1 MTGQTISHYKSLILF
16 GRCAIASAFL
26 VLSIHAKGGEH
37 RRVSNAQELQDVFLN
52 PVDSVEVHLLPGEY
66 HLTPMQ
72 IIDSTCGNC
81 QDPNTRVDASVGLHI
96 RGRHVVISGPADQS
110 AVIHTHAGY
119 GLFIDRCS
127 HAIIENITITGGVR
141 DTNGNATDAAIVVK
155 NSLAIIRNNAI
166 HGNIGDSATVART
179 IVGIMGIVGREHSQ
193 MSITGNRIVRN
204 SWDGIAL
211 YRDAEADIRHNV
223 IDGVD
228 KATGKRVGGGR
239 GVGIG
244 VTWNA
249 RATIRRNLV
258 KRYWKGIGLFVDA
271 QGSIQENVVE
281 DVVTW
286 GVSLWDA
293 DKGKPIGF
301 INDNV
306 IYNTGA
312 CGAMI
317 VSSTVADNPGHF
329 TRNVITLSAQ
339 NPKYD
344 SPDYYCY
351 QCALA
356 LHNVPKG
363 FTIEKNLFYNNRRA
377 TADLPNDDI
386 PEIKFKKA
394 LGPYC
399 EWLSSDTLLQKSD
412 FVRQFC
418 AGNKSQ

>member
-1 MTGQTISHYKSLILF
+1 
-16 GRCAIASAFL
+16 
-26 VLSIHAKGGEH
+26 
-37 RRVSNAQELQDVFLN
+37 
-52 PVDSVEVHLLPGEY
+52 
-66 HLTPMQ
+66 
-72 IIDSTCGNC
+72 
-81 QDPNTRVDASVGLHI
+81 VGLHI
-96 RGRHVVISGPADQS
+96 RGRYVAISGPADQS
-110 AVIHTHAGY
+110 AVIYTHAGY
-119 GLFIDRCS
+119 GLFIDRCT
-127 HAIIENITITGGVR
+127 HALVQDITITGGTR

-155 NSLAIIRNNAI
+155 NSSAIIRNNYI
-166 HGNIGDSATVART
+166 HDNIGDSVIVARK
-179 IVGIMGIVGREHSQ
+179 IVGIMGITGREHSR
-193 MSITGNRIVRN
+193 ITVTGNRIIRN

-211 YRDAEADIRHNV
+211 YRDAEADVQHNV

-228 KATGKRVGGGR
+228 KATGQRVGGGR

-249 RATIRRNLV
+249 KATVTRNLV

-286 GVSLWDA
+286 GISLWDA

-317 VSSTVADNPGHF
+317 VSSTVTDKPGHF
-329 TRNVITLSAQ
+329 MRNVLTLTAQ
-339 NPKYD
+339 NPKHD

-363 FTIEKNLFYNNRRA
+363 FSIEQNVFYKNRRA
-377 TADLPNDDI
+377 TPDLPDNDI
-386 PEIKFKKA
+386 PEAQFLKA
-394 LGPYC
+394 IEKYC
-399 EWLSSDTLLQKSD
+399 EWLSADTLFQNSD

-418 AGNKSQ
+418 TGSR